1 MLRQKIFRFLVSKH
15 KPRLIVIGG
24 CNGSGKS
31 TFSKSLMSEIIV
43 PFDYDKC
50 FMDIYRSK
58 PDSEL
63 RERITHNLAFE
74 ELEESVR
81 DAISNETGFFYEP
94 NFNSDPMHWPE
105 VFKEKGYQVD
115 MFYFCLDSIAE
126 AKKRV

>member
-1 MLRQKIFRFLVSKH
+1 
-15 KPRLIVIGG
+15 
-24 CNGSGKS
+24 
-31 TFSKSLMSEIIV
+31 
-43 PFDYDKC
+43 
-50 FMDIYRSK
+50 MDIYRSK